1 VVAAVVAVVA
11 TTVSRVVAAIPA
23 AAVLAAIWT
32 DDAAIQN
39 EEKSHA
45 KRKGSDIFCWE
56 MEADFMSE
64 GGQITV
70 AASNLELRT
79 EGTAD
84 RLGK

>member
-1 VVAAVVAVVA
+1 
-11 TTVSRVVAAIPA
+11 
-23 AAVLAAIWT
+23 
-32 DDAAIQN
+32 
-39 EEKSHA
+39 
-45 KRKGSDIFCWE
+45 